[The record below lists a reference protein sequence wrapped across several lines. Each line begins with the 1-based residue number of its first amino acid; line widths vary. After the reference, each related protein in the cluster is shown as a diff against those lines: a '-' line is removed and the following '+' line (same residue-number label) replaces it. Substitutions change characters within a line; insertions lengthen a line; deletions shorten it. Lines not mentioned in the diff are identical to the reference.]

1 MLDRCERKD
10 HDPVLCG
17 WGASPDSPAGER
29 YSDEKR
35 NPYQNDQGPGHVHA
49 YPQGQPRYV
58 AFNVTYNKFEIIEKT
73 GLHGFL
79 LP

>member
-1 MLDRCERKD
+1 MLDWREKRD
-10 HDPVLCG
+10 HDPVLG
-17 WGASPDSPAGER
+17 SWGASPDSPARGR
-29 YSDEKR
+29 YSEEKR

-49 YPQGQPRYV
+49 DPQGQPRYA
-58 AFNVTYNKFEIIEKT
+58 AFHGTCEKFEIIEKT